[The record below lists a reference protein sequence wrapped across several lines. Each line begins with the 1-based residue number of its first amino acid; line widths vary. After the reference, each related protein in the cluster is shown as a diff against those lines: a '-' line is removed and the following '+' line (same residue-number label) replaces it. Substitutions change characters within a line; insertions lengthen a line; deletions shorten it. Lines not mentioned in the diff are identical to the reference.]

1 MTAVKGSCG
10 ESRGPRPDQLPI
22 GILSGVRPNRL
33 IMLAAAVVAAA
44 AIVAVVIVVAGGGSD
59 SSSTPTTTEA
69 AAPARSSLAG
79 IRQHGTTLGRADA
92 PVTLVVYED
101 PQCPYCAQWSLDTL
115 PSVVDS
121 YVRTGRVNLEYR
133 GINILGS
140 DSEKALR
147 AIAATAAQNRLWNM
161 VEALYRRQGAENS
174 GWVTDGVLRAAA
186 VAAGV
191 DADRMFAARK
201 SAAVTRALTH
211 AGVEANVNGVQG
223 TPTFVVVRPPGRPQQ
238 LQLTSLDPAPFSA
251 ALAAALQ

>member
-1 MTAVKGSCG
+1 VKR
-10 ESRGPRPDQLPI
+10 E
-22 GILSGVRPNRL
+22 RL
-33 IMLAAAVVAAA
+33 ILLVAAAAAAA
-44 AIVAVVIVVAGGGSD
+44 AIVAVVVIVAAGGSD
-59 SSSTPTTTEA
+59 SASTTTTTR
-69 AAPARSSLAG
+69 AAPSTTSAFAG
-79 IRQHGTTLGRADA
+79 VPQRGTTLGRADA
-92 PVTLVVYED
+92 PVTVVVYED

-115 PSVVDS
+115 PSVVRS
-121 YVRTGRVNLEYR
+121 YVRTGRVKLEYR

-174 GWVTDGVLRAAA
+174 GWVTDDVLREAA

-191 DADRMFAARK
+191 DADRMFAARD
-201 SAAVTRALTH
+201 SAAVRRALTH
-211 AGVEANVNGVQG
+211 AGIEANVNGVQG

>member
-1 MTAVKGSCG
+1 
-10 ESRGPRPDQLPI
+10 
-22 GILSGVRPNRL
+22 
-33 IMLAAAVVAAA
+33 MLATAVVAAA
-44 AIVAVVIVVAGGGSD
+44 AIVAVVVIVAGGGSD
-59 SSSTPTTTEA
+59 SPSTPTTTES

-79 IRQHGTTLGRADA
+79 IPQHGTTLGPAAA
-92 PVTLVVYED
+92 PATVVVYED

-121 YVRTGRVNLEYR
+121 YVRTGRVKLEYR

-174 GWVTDGVLRAAA
+174 GWVTDGVLREAA
-186 VAAGV
+186 VSAGV

-201 SAAVTRALTH
+201 SAAVTRALTR
-211 AGVEANVNGVQG
+211 AGIEANVNGVQG
-223 TPTFVVVRPPGRPQQ
+223 TPTFLVVRPPARPQQ
-238 LQLTSLDPAPFSA
+238 LQLTSLDPGPFSA

>member
-1 MTAVKGSCG
+1 MWRDRRIV
-10 ESRGPRPDQLPI
+10 L
-22 GILSGVRPNRL
+22 
-33 IMLAAAVVAAA
+33 LAAAVVVAA
-44 AIVAVVIVVAGGGSD
+44 VAVGLLVALAGGGSD
-59 SSSTPTTTEA
+59 SGSSSPVTTRA
-69 AAPARSSLAG
+69 AAPARSVLAG
-79 IRQHGTTLGRADA
+79 VPQQGMRLGKATA

-101 PQCPYCAQWSLDTL
+101 PQCPYCAQWSLDTF
-115 PSVVDS
+115 PSVVKS
-121 YVRTGRVNLEYR
+121 YVRTGRVKLEYR

-174 GWVTDGVLRAAA
+174 GWVTDDVLREAA

-191 DADRMFAARK
+191 DADRMFAARN
-201 SAAVTRALTH
+201 SSAVTRALTH
-211 AGVEANVNGVQG
+211 AGIEANVNGVQG
-223 TPTFVVVRPPGRPQQ
+223 TPTFVVVRPPARPQQ

>member
-1 MTAVKGSCG
+1 V
-10 ESRGPRPDQLPI
+10 
-22 GILSGVRPNRL
+22 
-33 IMLAAAVVAAA
+33 
-44 AIVAVVIVVAGGGSD
+44 
-59 SSSTPTTTEA
+59 TTRA
-69 AAPARSSLAG
+69 AAPGRPALAG
-79 IRQHGTTLGRADA
+79 VPQQGTRLGKASA

-101 PQCPYCAQWSLDTL
+101 PQCPYCAQWSLDTF
-115 PSVVDS
+115 PSVVRS
-121 YVRTGRVNLEYR
+121 YVRTGRVKLEYR

-174 GWVTDGVLRAAA
+174 GWVTDDVLREAA

-191 DADRMFAARK
+191 DADRMVAARN
-201 SAAVTRALTH
+201 SSSVTRALTH
-211 AGVEANVNGVQG
+211 AGIEANVNGVQG
-223 TPTFVVVRPPGRPQQ
+223 TPTFVVVRPPARPQQ